1 MSSDTQSRNTER
13 RFGLGREA
21 FFRLWKAAVKDDEA
35 LLDDALAAAY
45 DRMMRVDPERAD
57 EVMTLII
64 RRQKGARQAFRD
76 ILARIKA
83 RVMLVDNVAAAAAS
97 GFPNSIA

>member
-1 MSSDTQSRNTER
+1 MSCDTQSRNTER
-13 RFGLGREA
+13 RFGLDREA
-21 FFRLWKAAVKDDEA
+21 VFRLWKAAVKDDEA
-35 LLDDALAAAY
+35 LLDDAL
-45 DRMMRVDPERAD
+45 RVDPERAD

-97 GFPNSIA
+97 GLPKSIA